1 MKPPVR
7 WGILGVGA
15 VCEVKSGP
23 AFQKA
28 QDSRL
33 VAVMRRD
40 AARAE
45 DYARRHGVPRWY
57 ADADSLIA
65 DPEVDAVYIATP
77 PGAHL
82 ELALRVCASGKP
94 AYVEKPMARN
104 AAECDRMVA
113 AFHAARVPLFV
124 AYYRRA
130 QSRFLKVEQVLR
142 SGQLGIVTGINV
154 RYARPVTVRE
164 QSGALPWRLR
174 AEHSGGGLFM
184 DIASHTLDL
193 LDHLFGPLSEIA
205 GDAANLAS
213 DCPVEDHVVLR
224 FRTSSGALGVGQWN
238 FASAVPAD
246 RLIIS
251 GTRAELELSV
261 FGSEPISLRS
271 ASSLEQFDAPPP
283 EHVQQPLIQSIVN
296 ELLGRGT
303 CPSTGVSAARTSRV
317 LDRALE
323 RYYGHRNDDVFDVP
337 SAWPGRRSHGSE
349 TSG

>member
-45 DYARRHGVPRWY
+45 DFARRHGVPRWY

-65 DPEVDAVYIATP
+65 DPDVEAVYIATP

-104 AAECDRMVA
+104 AAECDRMLA
-113 AFHAARVPLFV
+113 AFQSARVPLVV

-130 QSRFLKVEQVLR
+130 QSRFLKAQQLLR
-142 SGQLGIVTGINV
+142 SGQLGTVTGVNV
-154 RYARPVTVRE
+154 RYARPVTMP
-164 QSGALPWRLR
+164 QPPGPLPWRLR
-174 AEHSGGGLFM
+174 AEESGGGLFM

-193 LDHLFGPLSEIA
+193 LDYLLGPLSELA

-213 DCPVEDHVVLR
+213 AYAVEDHVVLR
-224 FRTSSGALGVGQWN
+224 FRTSCGALGVGQWN
-238 FASAVPAD
+238 FASAVSAD
-246 RLIIS
+246 RLVIS

-261 FGSEPISLRS
+261 FGSEPITLRS
-271 ASSLEQFDAPPP
+271 GSSTEQFAAPPP
-283 EHVQQPLIQSIVN
+283 EHVQQPLIQSIVD

-303 CPSTGVSAARTSRV
+303 CPSTGMTAARTARV
-317 LDRALE
+317 LDRTLE
-323 RYYGHRNDDVFDVP
+323 RYYGHRNDDFFIDP

-349 TSG
+349 SSG